1 MLRPAGCAVAAAAG
15 PRSSLASSRR
25 PAALSCCCPHARALS
40 STHRARLSYREHA
53 RSRPSV
59 GVAAA
64 RLVGSTG
71 FSLPPRNCAFHQT
84 APAGYPRR
92 RTFFTSNVLLQP
104 NGNERGA
111 GRSATGKSSE
121 SPGAGAGTT
130 DGPAVESTAAT
141 SSASAATIAATL
153 AAKKKPR
160 SAGAKHSLRRV
171 AVIAQQ
177 QPPGVAADPA
187 GTRAGAADGPGD
199 KAATKAAATRLTKL
213 RREAQALGEELV
225 VEEEDGR
232 HVISAVCLAES
243 FDMEKVMALLRAQ
256 GFQLDPD
263 GSGFE
268 SHEVVHA
275 RRWWRPASEDAAAA
289 AVTAG
294 DAGDADANGRDVDLF
309 VFESGTLVGWGLPA
323 EVVDAL
329 ATGPLVSAAADPF
342 VAARETET
350 LEFRRDAARETS
362 AMRGDVVVLGTRHEA
377 AEGDRLATTRAQ
389 IAFSSGLAR
398 STKLAVLERSFTDYF
413 ESTRRI
419 PALLA
424 RPGHQGGGVGHLS
437 QSFIL
442 QKTGELLS
450 LRAQLNHYRE
460 LTDALPDIFWDARAE
475 LGLEGY
481 YEQVGRALDVGVRI
495 KTLNQKMDYAQEIA
509 TVLREVS
516 SERHSTRL
524 EWIII
529 LLIAVEVVFEL
540 RRVYLERAERR
551 RTSDA

>member
-1 MLRPAGCAVAAAAG
+1 MPRHRGFSTSNLLFRPNGADNEGGGGKSTPGKDTKNTRDTKNGITPATPSAAA
-15 PRSSLASSRR
+15 
-25 PAALSCCCPHARALS
+25 
-40 STHRARLSYREHA
+40 
-53 RSRPSV
+53 
-59 GVAAA
+59 
-64 RLVGSTG
+64 
-71 FSLPPRNCAFHQT
+71 
-84 APAGYPRR
+84 
-92 RTFFTSNVLLQP
+92 LQ
-104 NGNERGA
+104 
-111 GRSATGKSSE
+111 
-121 SPGAGAGTT
+121 
-130 DGPAVESTAAT
+130 
-141 SSASAATIAATL
+141 
-153 AAKKKPR
+153 AAKRKPR

-177 QPPGVAADPA
+177 PSGSPPKKI
-187 GTRAGAADGPGD
+187 RAEEARATEVDE
-199 KAATKAAATRLTKL
+199 AATLDSPRSPSTRVPRS
-213 RREAQALGEELV
+213 RREAREATEAEAEQEELD
-225 VEEEDGR
+225 DGSTI
-232 HVISAVCLAES
+232 ISAVCMAES
-243 FDMEKVMALLRAQ
+243 FDMEKVMTILEDQ
-256 GFQLDPD
+256 GYEIDPD

-275 RRWWRPASEDAAAA
+275 RKWWPPPADENASEDEW
-289 AVTAG
+289 
-294 DAGDADANGRDVDLF
+294 REVDLF

-323 EVVDAL
+323 DAVDVL
-329 ATGPLVSAAADPF
+329 ATSHLVAAAADPF
-342 VAARETET
+342 LDLRETET
-350 LEFRRDAARETS
+350 LDFRRDAARENS

-419 PALLA
+419 PEILA
-424 RPGHQGGGVGHLS
+424 GRKSGGRDGGGLGHIS
-437 QSFIL
+437 QKFIL

-509 TVLREVS
+509 TVLREIS
-516 SERHSTRL
+516 SERHGTRL

-529 LLIAVEVVFEL
+529 VLIAVEVVFEL
-540 RRVYLERAERR
+540 RRVYLDLKEGSGEIKESKKAEEAV
-551 RTSDA
+551 SKE

>member
-1 MLRPAGCAVAAAAG
+1 M
-15 PRSSLASSRR
+15 
-25 PAALSCCCPHARALS
+25 
-40 STHRARLSYREHA
+40 
-53 RSRPSV
+53 
-59 GVAAA
+59 
-64 RLVGSTG
+64 
-71 FSLPPRNCAFHQT
+71 
-84 APAGYPRR
+84 PRR
-92 RTFFTSNVLLQP
+92 RSFFTSNLLLRP
-104 NGNERGA
+104 DGSDG
-111 GRSATGKSSE
+111 E
-121 SPGAGAGTT
+121 SGSKLLADSNNNNAPPVKDVKA
-130 DGPAVESTAAT
+130 ST
-141 SSASAATIAATL
+141 SSPSAAAML
-153 AAKKKPR
+153 AAKRKPR

-177 QPPGVAADPA
+177 QPGDEVRASDRSPTSASKAKEAAA
-187 GTRAGAADGPGD
+187 AAGASQSPS
-199 KAATKAAATRLTKL
+199 TRLSKV
-213 RREAQALGEELV
+213 RREALELS
-225 VEEEDGR
+225 EAETGAEAYQDPNDGSNI
-232 HVISAVCLAES
+232 ISAVCLAES
-243 FDMEKVMALLRAQ
+243 FDMERVMAVLQAQ
-256 GFQLDPD
+256 GFHLDPD

-275 RRWWRPASEDAAAA
+275 RKWWPEQQ
-289 AVTAG
+289 TG
-294 DAGDADANGRDVDLF
+294 DAQEQRGEDPVRREVDLF

-323 EVVDAL
+323 DDVDAL
-329 ATGPLVSAAADPF
+329 ATAHLVAAADDPF
-342 VAARETET
+342 VALRETET
-350 LEFRRDAARETS
+350 LDFRRDAARETS

-419 PALLA
+419 PEMLA
-424 RPGHQGGGVGHLS
+424 GRGKGLQGGGGGLGHIS
-437 QSFIL
+437 QKFIL

-509 TVLREVS
+509 TVLREIS
-516 SERHSTRL
+516 SERHGTRL

-529 LLIAVEVVFEL
+529 VLIAVEVVFEL
-540 RRVYLERAERR
+540 RRVYLERQEGKNEKKEEGE
-551 RTSDA
+551 TV